1 MVGFSERISSVFS
14 CSSSEKGMSIIVAA
28 FDLGEVSAKEVVVSQ
43 LSGCEAA
50 VGEAQGWEK
59 V

>member
-1 MVGFSERISSVFS
+1 
-14 CSSSEKGMSIIVAA
+14 MSIIVAA